1 MSIYVGAVREFVQPL
16 GVCNRIVPGTFF
28 WRGLKMVHRMW
39 WLKTRKER
47 LFDQSDIG
55 DISVKA
61 IIQPALLQL
70 SFIKTPAQLLM
81 IAVKIE
87 DVFEAYHTSQTAY
100 RTISQTWR
108 GDFSLARPTLFQK
121 IKQTSDKVYHYMV
134 TYFCLIMTFI
144 DALEAVLFS
153 KKSICEATFQIPENF
168 SRVKNFFAQKPEDLQ
183 TKLHHHSKLIEVILS
198 KKKDHKGADVEAFIQ
213 EVVDFH
219 QQCRKIQ
226 EISRLLAQ
234 PFKSVFNGICS
245 IKGQQTKE
253 EELKNN
259 PFRYCEIE

>member
-70 SFIKTPAQLLM
+70 SFIKTPAQLLL
-81 IAVKIE
+81 IAVKTEEI
-87 DVFEAYHTSQTAY
+87 FEAYNNSQTAY
-100 RTISQTWR
+100 RAIMQAWR
-108 GDFSLARPTLFQK
+108 GDFSLVPPTLFQK
-121 IKQTSDKVYHYMV
+121 IKQTSDKLYHYMV
-134 TYFCLIMTFI
+134 AYFCLIMRFI
-144 DALEAVLFS
+144 DVLEAVMCS

-168 SRVKNFFAQKPEDLQ
+168 NRVKMFFTQDSKDLQ
-183 TKLHHHSKLIEVILS
+183 IKLHHHSKLIEMIWS
-198 KKKDHKGADVEAFIQ
+198 KQKDQKGTDVESFIQ
-213 EVVDFH
+213 GVVDFH

-226 EISRLLAQ
+226 DLSLLLAQ
-234 PFKSVFNGICS
+234 PFKSVINGICS
-245 IKGQQTKE
+245 IKGQKTKE
-253 EELKNN
+253 EELKND